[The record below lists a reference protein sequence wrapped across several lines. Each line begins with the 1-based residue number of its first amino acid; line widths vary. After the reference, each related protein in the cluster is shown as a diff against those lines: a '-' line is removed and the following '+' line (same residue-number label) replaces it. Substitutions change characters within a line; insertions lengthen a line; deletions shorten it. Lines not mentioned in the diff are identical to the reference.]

1 MKYIMIETTPQNDSE
16 RRFIPV
22 IFPKELVH
30 SEVAKAI
37 GLVLA
42 RQGIGPSC
50 IRSAGEVTFPISPG
64 DVVCDGGN
72 ETLRVTSHIDDT
84 DIVRLIDYHHGLAE
98 SVDMTCVIVDK
109 AMREAKP

>member
-1 MKYIMIETTPQNDSE
+1 MKYIMIETTPQNDQE

-30 SEVAKAI
+30 SEMAKAV
-37 GLVLA
+37 GLMLA
-42 RQGIGPSC
+42 RQGIGPC
-50 IRSAGEVTFPISPG
+50 RIRSAGQVNTPFEPG
-64 DVVCDGGN
+64 TMQCYGESG
-72 ETLRVTSHIDDT
+72 TLYVKAHPDDT

-109 AMREAKP
+109 AMREVKP